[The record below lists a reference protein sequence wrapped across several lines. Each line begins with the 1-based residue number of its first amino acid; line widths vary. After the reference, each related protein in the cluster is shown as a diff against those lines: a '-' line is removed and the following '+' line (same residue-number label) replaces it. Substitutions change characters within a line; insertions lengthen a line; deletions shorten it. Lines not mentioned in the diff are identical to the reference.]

1 MSKHILSVKQI
12 KKHLLSLSDSIESF
26 FNKLKFF
33 IKDIKKS
40 KYSSYNRVFLG
51 SGIIVILTLF
61 YFLIPTFYNKDTLQ
75 SEIKSQILKKYN
87 IELKFNEKI
96 KYRLLP
102 KPHYLAENLSLVNG
116 KDEIAIAENFKIYI
130 VVSKFFSINKIEI
143 KDLVFKKTD
152 FTLDFKN
159 FSFFLK
165 LLETEPNENKILIK
179 NSNIFFKNSDD
190 DILFIN
196 KIKDSK
202 FFYDPNNLMNVL
214 HSKNEVFNV
223 PFKLIVKKDKFN
235 KKIFTKFSS
244 KKIRLNID
252 NELYYDEKIKQG
264 LTEILFVNKDTSFNY
279 KIDKNSLSFDS
290 ENKKNSYE
298 GIIDF
303 KPFYF
308 SAKLNYDGLSSRNLF
323 NENSFF
329 IDLIR
334 SKIFNNQNINSNIE
348 LNVKNITNIDEL
360 NNLFLKISINGGNI
374 GFSNST
380 VMWKDNLEILLKESL
395 LTSDNDEINLSGKVI
410 LNFKNINN
418 FYRSFQIQKIHRKDI
433 KEIQI
438 DFVYNL
444 YTKEITFDNVKID
457 NSQNSDLEKYVDEF
471 NSKKNR
477 IFNKITFKNFLN
489 NFFAVYAG

>member
-12 KKHLLSLSDSIESF
+12 KKQLLSLSDSIESF

-40 KYSSYNRVFLG
+40 KYSPYNRVFLG

-374 GFSNST
+374 GFSNSSL
-380 VMWKDNLEILLKESL
+380 MWRDNLEILLKESL

>member
-12 KKHLLSLSDSIESF
+12 KKQLLSLSDSIESF

-40 KYSSYNRVFLG
+40 KYSPYNRVFLG

-235 KKIFTKFSS
+235 KKILTEFNS
-244 KKIRLNID
+244 KKIRLNIE
-252 NELYYDEKIKQG
+252 NELYYDKKIKQG

-279 KIDKNSLSFDS
+279 RIDKNSLNFDS

-334 SKIFNNQNINSNIE
+334 SKIFNNQNINSNID

-360 NNLFLKISINGGNI
+360 NNLFLKISISGGNI
-374 GFSNST
+374 GFSNSS
-380 VMWKDNLEILLKESL
+380 VMWRENLEILLKESL
-395 LTSDNDEINLSGKVI
+395 LTTDNDEINLSGKVI
-410 LNFKNINN
+410 LNFKKIDN

-471 NSKKNR
+471 NSKEDR
-477 IFNKITFKNFLN
+477 IFNKITFKNFVN

>member
-1 MSKHILSVKQI
+1 
-12 KKHLLSLSDSIESF
+12 
-26 FNKLKFF
+26 
-33 IKDIKKS
+33 
-40 KYSSYNRVFLG
+40 
-51 SGIIVILTLF
+51 
-61 YFLIPTFYNKDTLQ
+61 
-75 SEIKSQILKKYN
+75 
-87 IELKFNEKI
+87 
-96 KYRLLP
+96 
-102 KPHYLAENLSLVNG
+102 
-116 KDEIAIAENFKIYI
+116 
-130 VVSKFFSINKIEI
+130 
-143 KDLVFKKTD
+143 
-152 FTLDFKN
+152 
-159 FSFFLK
+159 
-165 LLETEPNENKILIK
+165 
-179 NSNIFFKNSDD
+179 
-190 DILFIN
+190 
-196 KIKDSK
+196 
-202 FFYDPNNLMNVL
+202 MNVL

-374 GFSNST
+374 GFSNSSL
-380 VMWKDNLEILLKESL
+380 MWRDNLEILLKESL